1 MDIVNVNKFNDSQS
15 IIVFINYFVLFN
27 NYVNLTT
34 KRNIHKC
41 LFIYLLCEC
50 DNKLKL
56 TKLPYLF
63 IYNMIVD
70 INSMIHKAS
79 VYKLFRFFIYLII
92 MWIWQ

>member
-1 MDIVNVNKFNDSQS
+1 MWIWQQKETFTN
-15 IIVFINYFVLFN
+15 
-27 NYVNLTT
+27 
-34 KRNIHKC
+34 C

-79 VYKLFRFFIYLII
+79 VY
-92 MWIWQ
+92 